1 MRRMKSVYPEFGDR
15 VAFFAIGQDPS
26 ESLGK
31 MEQYREREGHPWPVA
46 KPDRNMLIDFRVFQQ
61 STKIAVDAGGIITY
75 RAGYGRG
82 DPDTW
87 RQVFRGLAKSVV
99 R

>member
-1 MRRMKSVYPEFGDR
+1 MKSVYPEFGDQ

-26 ESLGK
+26 ESLENL
-31 MEQYREREGHPWPVA
+31 EQYRKREGYPWPVT
-46 KPDRNMLIDFRVFQQ
+46 KPDPNTLINLRVLQQ

-75 RAGYGRG
+75 RSGYGGG

-87 RQVFRGLAKSVV
+87 RQVFRGLANSVV